1 MTKEE
6 VASIVLYCKERNV
19 SFKSRLEELGIAP
32 WRFYEAKCK
41 YGKDKS
47 NNLLEIGSEGTFI
60 PCPNLNRHNS
70 KPRTDYS
77 AGSPR
82 VSIEIQTGT
91 GVMMRIQGDLD
102 SAQLQSIILSAIGH
116 V

>member
-6 VASIVLYCKERNV
+6 VASIVLYCRERNI
-19 SFKSRLEELGIAP
+19 SFKSRLEELGIVP

-47 NNLLEIGSEGTFI
+47 NGLLEIGAQGTFI
-60 PCPNLNRHNS
+60 PCPDLNRHTRRPVDS
-70 KPRTDYS
+70 EQ
-77 AGSPR
+77 
-82 VSIEIQTGT
+82 VSIELQTSS
-91 GVMMRIQGDLD
+91 GVIMRIQGKLD
-102 SAQLQSIILSAIGH
+102 SSQLQSIILSATSH

>member
-32 WRFYEAKCK
+32 WRFYEAKRR

-47 NNLLEIGSEGTFI
+47 NGLLEIGSPGTFI
-60 PCPNLNRHNS
+60 PCPDLNRHS

-77 AGSPR
+77 SDPST

-91 GVMMRIQGDLD
+91 GVMMRIQGNLD
-102 SAQLQSIILSAIGH
+102 STQLQSIILSAIGH